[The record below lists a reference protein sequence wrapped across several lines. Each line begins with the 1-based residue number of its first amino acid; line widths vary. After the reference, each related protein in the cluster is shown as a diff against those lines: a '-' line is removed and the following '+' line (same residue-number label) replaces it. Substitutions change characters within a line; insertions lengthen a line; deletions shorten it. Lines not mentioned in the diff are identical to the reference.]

1 MLIKQAPLYF
11 DYTFQQTLILTNGF
25 VNGIWQ
31 HGVNHYYV
39 FFILK
44 VSTDFFKYFLFQDF
58 GGCQMSVEPRRSG

>member
-1 MLIKQAPLYF
+1 MLIKQALLYF

-31 HGVNHYYV
+31 HGVNNYV

-44 VSTDFFKYFLFQDF
+44 VSTGFFYFLFQDF